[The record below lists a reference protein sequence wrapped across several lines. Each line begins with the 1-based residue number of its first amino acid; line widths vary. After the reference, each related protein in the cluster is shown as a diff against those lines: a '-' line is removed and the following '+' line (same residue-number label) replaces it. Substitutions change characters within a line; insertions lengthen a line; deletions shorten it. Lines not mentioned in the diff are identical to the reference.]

1 MSIILDKTLER
12 MNEVFSSNAFSEQ
25 SKKLGLT
32 QFEINNGVIAN
43 YLHKHCIQLEKRR
56 MWRKK
61 TNKSYITDEK
71 PIEKQITEAIKL
83 LKNNGYRVLK
93 SEWLEI

>member
-25 SKKLGLT
+25 AKKFGLT
-32 QFEINNGVIAN
+32 NFEINNGVIAT
-43 YLHKHCIQLEKRR
+43 YLHNHCVQLNSKR

-61 TNKSYITDEK
+61 TNKSYMSDEK
-71 PIEKQITEAIKL
+71 SIEKQITEAIKL

-93 SEWLEI
+93 SEWVEI